1 MSCPDPARRAYLG
14 ELYRRYAPLVFR
26 RARRLLADEQAARDA
41 TQEVFMRM
49 LDAFPSPGGTPPP
62 VAWLYR
68 VTTNHC
74 LNVLRDGKRRQ
85 ALIGLAGQAAPR
97 SAEVEV
103 PVSLLLRGVPAD
115 VHEVAIYYYIDEMS
129 QAEIAE
135 VLGVSQRTVSTRLSA
150 FKGALE
156 RAWRPAAEQVS

>member
-1 MSCPDPARRAYLG
+1 MSSLDPRRAYLG
-14 ELYRRYAPLVFR
+14 ELYLRYAPLVFR

-49 LDAFPSPGGTPPP
+49 LDAFPPPGGGPPP

-85 ALIGLAGQAAPR
+85 ALIGQAAPR
-97 SAEVEV
+97 PPVV
-103 PVSLLLRGVPAD
+103 DLPVSLLLRGVP
-115 VHEVAIYYYIDEMS
+115 
-129 QAEIAE
+129 
-135 VLGVSQRTVSTRLSA
+135 
-150 FKGALE
+150 
-156 RAWRPAAEQVS
+156 